1 MAALKMKRFVTELRN
16 ACDPVAL
23 GQTRGGLVLA
33 AVLITCWQL
42 SATAYAQSASGYS
55 ENDYFRLEWE
65 YALDE
70 GTGTI
75 RMIGVGEWASWRT
88 GVLEHGRFT
97 TAGVT
102 FDSILWS
109 WGGFDDEP
117 YGPPIYQG
125 YEEGRPVFEY
135 DLLNPISF
143 VDGSG
148 VQIDLTYPTEGLELR
163 ATEFAYEGYTLS
175 AGGPVIPIPPG
186 EVPFATIQT
195 IPEPSACATLGL
207 GAAALAA
214 ALRRRGR
221 EDSHIR
227 S

>member
-1 MAALKMKRFVTELRN
+1 MAAIKMKRFAMELCN
-16 ACDPVAL
+16 VCSPVAL

-33 AVLITCWQL
+33 AVLIACWQL
-42 SATAYAQSASGYS
+42 SAPTLAQDASGYS

-75 RMIGVGEWASWRT
+75 RLIGVGEWASWHT

-109 WGGFDDEP
+109 WGGYEGEP
-117 YGPPIYQG
+117 YGPPTYQG

-143 VDGSG
+143 AEGGS

-163 ATEFAYEGYTLS
+163 ATEFDYEGYTLS
-175 AGGPVIPIPPG
+175 AAGPVIPIPPG

-221 EDSHIR
+221 EDSHI
-227 S
+227 